1 MATDLW
7 NAVCNDKLE
16 GHDREQQRQHNV
28 DSISEVVL
36 GKRKRGEPMKGNH
49 GNQEAVDAL
58 VRRMQWKTHASV
70 TCTSAQ
76 VHKCTSTQV
85 HKCTSAQVHKCTS
98 AQVHKY
104 TSAQVHK
111 YTSAQVHE
119 TLECEKRELISS
131 RAQKKGQKKAKNTN
145 SQITS
150 SHVLPEQRQ
159 HRHDND
165 DVGDVK
171 KGVSCHYEPHCRR
184 LVTHVAFKTL
194 YRGLV
199 CRPLSKLKSSNVIPD
214 KGRRMSV
221 SQSVSLTQSVSQ

>member
-36 GKRKRGEPMKGNH
+36 GKRKRGEPMNGNH

-76 VHKCTSTQV
+76 VH
-85 HKCTSAQVHKCTS
+85 
-98 AQVHKY
+98 
-104 TSAQVHK
+104 
-111 YTSAQVHE
+111 E

-131 RAQKKGQKKAKNTN
+131 RTQKKKQKKAKKQQQSNHIKSRLTRA
-145 SQITS
+145 TTAS
-150 SHVLPEQRQ
+150 S
-159 HRHDND
+159 
-165 DVGDVK
+165 
-171 KGVSCHYEPHCRR
+171 
-184 LVTHVAFKTL
+184 
-194 YRGLV
+194 
-199 CRPLSKLKSSNVIPD
+199 
-214 KGRRMSV
+214 
-221 SQSVSLTQSVSQ
+221 